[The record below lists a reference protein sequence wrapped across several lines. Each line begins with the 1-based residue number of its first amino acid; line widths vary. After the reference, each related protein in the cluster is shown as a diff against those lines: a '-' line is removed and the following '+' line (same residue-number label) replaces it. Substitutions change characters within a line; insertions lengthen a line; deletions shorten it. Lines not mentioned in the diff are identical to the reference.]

1 MFTCHA
7 VLGFSRKIKPIR
19 CLCVYTHT
27 HTHTHTH
34 IYIYIER
41 ERERFI
47 IKELA
52 HIIMGKANPNI
63 WRIGQ

>member
-27 HTHTHTH
+27 HTHTY